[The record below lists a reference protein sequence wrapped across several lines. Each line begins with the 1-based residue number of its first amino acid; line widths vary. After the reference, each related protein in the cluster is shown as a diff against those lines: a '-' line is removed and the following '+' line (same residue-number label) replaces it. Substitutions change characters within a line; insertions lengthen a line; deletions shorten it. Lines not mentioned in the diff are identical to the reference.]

1 MDLGAYIQIENLSEL
16 AKANGIEVPR
26 LRGYRLMVEEE
37 PETQEQIQKNAR
49 DTYRVIRRLHRFKP
63 GRHQR
68 SSHWDDDPRQ
78 VRGQARRAYK
88 RTVRQ
93 IQTYNKYCG
102 RNDVL
107 MIHARIGGPNWDY
120 FGGPKL
126 KLEPWF
132 LEKADDGF
140 DNTYC
145 DIYARVKPI
154 KEDVNETGT
163 EE

>member
-1 MDLGAYIQIENLSEL
+1 MDLGAYVQIDDISEL
-16 AKANGIEVPR
+16 AKANGIEVQR

-37 PETQEQIQKNAR
+37 PLTQEEILKSAEDNS
-49 DTYRVIRRLHRFKP
+49 RVIKRLHRFKP

-68 SSHWDDDPRQ
+68 SSWWDDDPRQ
-78 VRGQARRAYK
+78 VRGQAKKAYK

-93 IQTYNKYCG
+93 LQTYNKYCG

-107 MIHARIGGPNWDY
+107 MIHARIGGPNWED
-120 FGGPKL
+120 FGGPLL

-145 DIYARVKPI
+145 DIYARIKPI
-154 KEDVNETGT
+154 KEELK
-163 EE
+163 